1 MASRATATSPLVYAR
16 VAGFGYLTIFA
27 FSIFANV
34 FVLGKLI
41 VSGDATATADNI
53 IASETLFR
61 LGIASWIV
69 AYTADLIVTWALY
82 ILLQPVNR
90 SLSLLA
96 AWFRLVFVAIIGINT
111 LNLFVVL
118 QLAKDTDYAQLTL
131 VLNAYA
137 YGETISFVFFGFH
150 ILVLGYLIFKSDY
163 LPRILGLLL
172 IVAAL
177 GYIVDSFA
185 SFISSSYDDNELT
198 FLLMVAVPAVIAEF
212 SLNLWLLF
220 KGVNVER
227 WKQRAL
233 ESA

>member
-1 MASRATATSPLVYAR
+1 MASRATGTSPLVYAR
-16 VAGFGYLTIFA
+16 VAGFGYLMIFA

-34 FVLGKLI
+34 FALGKLI
-41 VSGDATATADNI
+41 VSEDATTTADNI

-69 AYTADLIVTWALY
+69 VYTADLIVTWALY

-220 KGVNVER
+220 KGVNIER

>member
-1 MASRATATSPLVYAR
+1 M
-16 VAGFGYLTIFA
+16 IFA

-34 FVLGKLI
+34 FALGKLI
-41 VSGDATATADNI
+41 VSEDATTTADNI

-69 AYTADLIVTWALY
+69 VYTADLIVTWALY

-227 WKQRAL
+227 WKRRAL

>member
-1 MASRATATSPLVYAR
+1 MASRATGTSPLVYAR
-16 VAGFGYLTIFA
+16 VAGFGYLMIFA

-34 FVLGKLI
+34 FALGKLI
-41 VSGDATATADNI
+41 VSGDATTTADNI

-69 AYTADLIVTWALY
+69 VYTADLIVTWALY

>member
-1 MASRATATSPLVYAR
+1 MASRATGTSPLVYAR

-27 FSIFANV
+27 FGIFANV
-34 FVLGKLI
+34 FALGKLI

-118 QLAKDTDYAQLTL
+118 QLAKDADYAQLTL

>member
-1 MASRATATSPLVYAR
+1 MASRATGTSPLVYAR
-16 VAGFGYLTIFA
+16 VAGFGYLMIFA

-34 FVLGKLI
+34 FALGKLI
-41 VSGDATATADNI
+41 VSEDATTTADNI

-69 AYTADLIVTWALY
+69 VYTADLIVTWALY

-227 WKQRAL
+227 WKRRAL